1 MSDTIT
7 SSISIIN
14 NLFSKMGPKR
24 SLRDYK
30 LPFTGHHLVYPDP
43 VEEAIC
49 YTLAPF
55 LLCCIIHHII
65 KSVAG
70 YVRRRK
76 LRKREYDILNTNQ
89 DGSSLLKVERR
100 WRWTRWY
107 RAPAAGFRNT
117 MELRTLSASWVS
129 VSNYAELCWTLLYC
143 AIVLVP
149 TFYLSYGGNCK
160 CLLRLGEA
168 ELMRRW
174 KARREE

>member
-1 MSDTIT
+1 MSGAIA

-24 SLRDYK
+24 NLRDYK
-30 LPFTGHHLVYPDP
+30 LPFTGHYLVYPDP

-55 LLCCIIHHII
+55 LLCCITHHII

-70 YVRRRK
+70 SVRRRR
-76 LRKREYDILNTNQ
+76 LRKREYDLINANE
-89 DGSSLLKVERR
+89 DGTTPLEVKRR
-100 WRWTRWY
+100 NWKWTRWY
-107 RAPAAGFRNT
+107 RAPATGFRNI
-117 MELRTLSASWVS
+117 MELRTLPASWVS

-149 TFYLSYGGNCK
+149 TFYLSYGENCEFFGV
-160 CLLRLGEA
+160 LDGA
-168 ELMRRW
+168 P
-174 KARREE
+174 ADI

>member
-7 SSISIIN
+7 SSISIIT

-30 LPFTGHHLVYPDP
+30 LPFTGHYLVYPDP

-65 KSVAG
+65 KSVTG
-70 YVRRRK
+70 YVGRRK
-76 LRKREYDILNTNQ
+76 LRKGEYDILDTNEN
-89 DGSSLLKVERR
+89 GNGLVEVKRR

-107 RAPAAGFRNT
+107 RAPATGFRNT
-117 MELRTLSASWVS
+117 MELRTLPASWVS

-149 TFYLSYGGNCK
+149 TFYLSYGDNCK
-160 CLLRLGEA
+160 LFTWLDAG
-168 ELMRRW
+168 
-174 KARREE
+174 